1 MFNHV
6 VYVIGVKTTTRWVIG
21 IDYTENPDKNYE
33 IKMRYGLSNELSIL
47 TTRQNANEFDESVTR
62 HGCQI

>member
-1 MFNHV
+1 MFIHV
-6 VYVIGVKTTTRWVIG
+6 VYVIGVKTATRWSSEL
-21 IDYTENPDKNYE
+21 TTWENPNKFYE
-33 IKMRYGLSNELSIL
+33 IKMRYGLSNELTIL